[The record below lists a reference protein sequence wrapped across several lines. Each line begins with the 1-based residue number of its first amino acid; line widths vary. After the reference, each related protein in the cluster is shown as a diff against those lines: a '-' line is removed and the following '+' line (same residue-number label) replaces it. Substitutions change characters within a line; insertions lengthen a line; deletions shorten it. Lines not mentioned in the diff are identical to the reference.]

1 MPATT
6 APVSIQ
12 LSSRIFTVAT
22 TATLQT
28 NNDAQTVR
36 VPPKRACAPTYR
48 RFRQEAMGATFV
60 WPAFLWVLLSIPL
73 LAVLYARVLKRTSR
87 HAVILSTTA
96 TLIAAKGGGK
106 MRHLPP
112 ALLALSLIVLIV
124 ATARPVLP
132 LPVPADR
139 SAIMLAMDVSGSM
152 RSTDIAPSRLEAAK
166 SSAKAFLRSLP
177 TSVRVGFVAFA
188 GYAGLLAPPG
198 TDHAR
203 IEALIDGVSTARR
216 TAIGDGLL
224 EAVAALPGRVR
235 PDPNGTLPAA
245 PALPLPPGM
254 IVLLSDGR
262 SNAGMDP
269 LKAAAIA
276 AQQQVT
282 VYTVGVGQRVT
293 PDNTWTIGG
302 TLDEE
307 TLQTIASLTGG
318 TYYHAS
324 SAQGLRDVYRKL
336 ARSLGWERRPT
347 DVSAAFAG
355 ITALLLTAALAASWL
370 RVHPL
375 GSWEGAAGPNHVPL
389 PVEGEG

>member
-1 MPATT
+1 
-6 APVSIQ
+6 
-12 LSSRIFTVAT
+12 
-22 TATLQT
+22 
-28 NNDAQTVR
+28 
-36 VPPKRACAPTYR
+36 
-48 RFRQEAMGATFV
+48 MGATFV

-73 LAVLYARVLKRTSR
+73 LAVLYVRVLKRTSR

-375 GSWEGAAGPNHVPL
+375 GS
-389 PVEGEG
+389 

>member
-48 RFRQEAMGATFV
+48 RFRQET
-60 WPAFLWVLLSIPL
+60 
-73 LAVLYARVLKRTSR
+73 
-87 HAVILSTTA
+87 
-96 TLIAAKGGGK
+96 
-106 MRHLPP
+106 
-112 ALLALSLIVLIV
+112 
-124 ATARPVLP
+124 
-132 LPVPADR
+132 
-139 SAIMLAMDVSGSM
+139 MDVSGSM

-347 DVSAAFAG
+347 EVSAAFAG

-375 GSWEGAAGPNHVPL
+375 GS
-389 PVEGEG
+389 

>member
-1 MPATT
+1 
-6 APVSIQ
+6 
-12 LSSRIFTVAT
+12 
-22 TATLQT
+22 
-28 NNDAQTVR
+28 
-36 VPPKRACAPTYR
+36 
-48 RFRQEAMGATFV
+48 MGATFV

-73 LAVLYARVLKRTSR
+73 LAVLYVCVLKRTSR

-188 GYAGLLAPPG
+188 GYAALLAPPG

-375 GSWEGAAGPNHVPL
+375 GS
-389 PVEGEG
+389 

>member
-1 MPATT
+1 
-6 APVSIQ
+6 
-12 LSSRIFTVAT
+12 
-22 TATLQT
+22 
-28 NNDAQTVR
+28 
-36 VPPKRACAPTYR
+36 
-48 RFRQEAMGATFV
+48 MGATFV

-73 LAVLYARVLKRTSR
+73 LAVLYVRVLKRTSR

-177 TSVRVGFVAFA
+177 TSVRVGLVAFA
-188 GYAGLLAPPG
+188 GYAALLAPPG

-203 IEALIDGVSTARR
+203 IEALIDGVGTARR

-235 PDPNGTLPAA
+235 PDPNGTVPA
-245 PALPLPPGM
+245 PPTLPLPPGM
-254 IVLLSDGR
+254 VVLLSDGR
-262 SNAGMDP
+262 SNAGIDP
-269 LKAAAIA
+269 LMAAAIA

-307 TLQTIASLTGG
+307 TLQTIASMTGG

-347 DVSAAFAG
+347 EVSAAFAG
-355 ITALLLTAALAASWL
+355 IAALLLTAALAASWI

-375 GSWEGAAGPNHVPL
+375 GT
-389 PVEGEG
+389 